1 MNQQHIDEINAWL
14 NSDRVY
20 QTGVKLF
27 DQHSKNKTLK
37 NLFPRKEIRYAGK
50 LAYELGKIAG
60 IAPTVDKVE
69 GRELKPSGLKPDT
82 TIRDDYEPLI
92 ADDSDQPPI
101 IRRIIAEFSA
111 VYKNRSTAHNS
122 LKGIPPDN
130 RAENVAMRQVIV
142 EKMAGYSSR
151 MEELHA
157 AHQDWLNKNILPEEN
172 LIYPPKPP
180 KVPKVGILPL
190 EELSRQRLNL
200 QKSLSRDNNLLYF
213 GTPTKQPMVSEMRPG
228 PKRNELLKRI
238 KEKKAEIEN
247 LITKID
253 GLNQSLGTPAG
264 SIQE

>member
-14 NSDRVY
+14 NSDREY

-60 IAPTVDKVE
+60 IVPTVDKV
-69 GRELKPSGLKPDT
+69 GDREMKPSGLKPET
-82 TIRDDYEPLI
+82 PLQDDYEPLI
-92 ADDSDQPPI
+92 VDDPDQPPI
-101 IRRIIAEFSA
+101 IRRIITEFSA
-111 VYKNRSTAHNS
+111 LYKHRSTAHNS

-130 RAENVAMRQVIV
+130 RAENVSMRQVIV

-157 AHQDWLNKNILPEEN
+157 AHRDWLNKKILPDE
-172 LIYPPKPP
+172 LVIYPPKLP
-180 KVPKVGILPL
+180 KVPKAGILPL

-200 QKSLSRDNNLLYF
+200 QKSLSRDNNLLHF
-213 GTPTKQPMVSEMRPG
+213 CTPTKQPMISEMRPG

-247 LITKID
+247 LSTKID
-253 GLNQSLGTPAG
+253 GLNQSLGTPATG
-264 SIQE
+264 LQE

>member
-1 MNQQHIDEINAWL
+1 MDQQHIDEINAWL
-14 NSDRVY
+14 NSDREY

-37 NLFPRKEIRYAGK
+37 NLFPRKDIRYAGK

-60 IAPTVDKVE
+60 IVPTVDKA
-69 GRELKPSGLKPDT
+69 GDHELKPSALKPET

-92 ADDSDQPPI
+92 ADDPDQPPI

-111 VYKNRSTAHNS
+111 LYKNRSTAHNS

-130 RAENVAMRQVIV
+130 RAENVSMRQVIV

-151 MEELHA
+151 MEELYT
-157 AHQDWLNKNILPEEN
+157 AHQDWLNKNILPDE
-172 LIYPPKPP
+172 LVIYPPKVLKAP
-180 KVPKVGILPL
+180 KAGILPL

-200 QKSLSRDNNLLYF
+200 QKSLSRDNNLLHF

-238 KEKKAEIEN
+238 KEKKVEIEN
-247 LITKID
+247 LTTKIN

-264 SIQE
+264 SIEE

>member
-14 NSDRVY
+14 NSDREY

-37 NLFPRKEIRYAGK
+37 NLFPGREVRYTGK

-60 IAPTVDKVE
+60 ITPTVVIAGD
-69 GRELKPSGLKPDT
+69 RELKPSGLKPDS

-92 ADDSDQPPI
+92 PDDSDQPPI

-111 VYKNRSTAHNS
+111 IYKNRSTAHNS

-130 RAENVAMRQVIV
+130 RPENVFMRQVIV
-142 EKMAGYSSR
+142 EKMANYSSR
-151 MEELHA
+151 MEELHT
-157 AHQDWLNKNILPEEN
+157 AHQDWLNKNIMPDEVM
-172 LIYPPKPP
+172 IYPPKAP
-180 KVPKVGILPL
+180 KVPKAGILPL

-200 QKSLSRDNNLLYF
+200 QKSLSRDNNLLHF

-238 KEKKAEIEN
+238 KEKKAEITN
-247 LITKID
+247 LTSKID
-253 GLNQSLGTPAG
+253 GLNQSIGTPTT